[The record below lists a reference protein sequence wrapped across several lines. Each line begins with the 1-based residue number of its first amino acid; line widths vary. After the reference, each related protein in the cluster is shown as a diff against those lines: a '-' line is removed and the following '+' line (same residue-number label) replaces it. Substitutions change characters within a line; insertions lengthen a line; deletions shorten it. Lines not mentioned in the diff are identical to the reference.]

1 LDPLSSCIEQRLTSI
16 NRAMYFIDDTNSTI
30 QYFAGWKPWSHMPDS
45 TASIADISKCYN
57 QTYVVSSIDYLCS
70 QPDGCHFQIPFTG
83 SGITIYVLQ
92 SYYPL
97 NTTVTLDGTTSTIA
111 SIANLPGPTDIV
123 YNVSLYDAQFLPT
136 GYHIV
141 DVALGDYTL
150 SNGTTM
156 GSLIRFDA
164 AAVNETAPSAV
175 SPSYSGAGTTMPT
188 GIFSTPTTVSSS
200 VPSQSRR
207 AVLGFYIGGAF
218 GGTALIAAIVLALLF
233 CRRRKTPKVVAEVSP
248 EPTPMSSQ
256 ATFLP
261 FDPASELYGSDPPQ
275 TFVYGT
281 TPTFPNAVYSNW
293 RTSLQSSRS
302 SVPSDSTTFIFSARP
317 TEDIRR
323 DGGREV

>member
-1 LDPLSSCIEQRLTSI
+1 
-16 NRAMYFIDDTNSTI
+16 
-30 QYFAGWKPWSHMPDS
+30 
-45 TASIADISKCYN
+45 
-57 QTYVVSSIDYLCS
+57 
-70 QPDGCHFQIPFTG
+70 
-83 SGITIYVLQ
+83 
-92 SYYPL
+92 
-97 NTTVTLDGTTSTIA
+97 VTLDGTTSTIA
-111 SIANLPGPTDIV
+111 SIGNLPGPTDIV
-123 YNVSLYDAQFLPT
+123 YNVSLYDAQFLPI

-200 VPSQSRR
+200 IPSQSRR
-207 AVLGFYIGGAF
+207 LVVVCDHFYALTPDFYVSAVLGFYIGGAF

-302 SVPSDSTTFIFSARP
+302 SVPSDSTSFIFSARP

-323 DGGREV
+323 DGRREV